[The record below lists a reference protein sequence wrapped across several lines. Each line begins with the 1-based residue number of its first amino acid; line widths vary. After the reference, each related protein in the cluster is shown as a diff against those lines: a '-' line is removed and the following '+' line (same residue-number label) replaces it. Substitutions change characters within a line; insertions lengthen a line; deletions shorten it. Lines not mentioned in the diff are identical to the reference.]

1 MPLIDDN
8 FNDYFEQP
16 KEEPQTEATQEET
29 AEQKEEREIKE
40 ATIER
45 RHNRLRWILISL
57 AAVIVIAIIF
67 WAWTRYFHPYSESQE
82 CGYIEKVTNEGLLFK
97 TYEGKMMS
105 EKILPDTTRRY
116 YCDFF
121 FTIKDD
127 SVAKNVMR
135 SAGTGQRVRLS
146 YIEYKGRLPWRG
158 QTKIIVTDIR
168 PDTVP

>member
-1 MPLIDDN
+1 
-8 FNDYFEQP
+8 
-16 KEEPQTEATQEET
+16 
-29 AEQKEEREIKE
+29 
-40 ATIER
+40 
-45 RHNRLRWILISL
+45 
-57 AAVIVIAIIF
+57 
-67 WAWTRYFHPYSESQE
+67 
-82 CGYIEKVTNEGLLFK
+82 
-97 TYEGKMMS
+97 MMS

-116 YCDFF
+116 YSDFF